1 MVPAVASVGVMASS
15 LFSGV
20 PTRGR
25 GASEVRE
32 HQPKVSHNLSVDT
45 SPGCVCVRGGG
56 GCLCGNMSELHC
68 KKHRLLFS
76 LSYSVQGLYMKIS
89 LCSKRN

>member
-45 SPGCVCVRGGG
+45 SPWCVCVRGGG
-56 GCLCGNMSELHC
+56 VFVWKYVRVTLQ
-68 KKHRLLFS
+68 KHRLLFS